1 MTELPIELI
10 QRLPKT
16 DLHCHLDGSLRVD
29 TVIDLGRK
37 ANVKLPTFE
46 RDELRKLLVAAEQVA
61 SLDDYL
67 RAFEITLSV
76 MQTEEALERCAFEL
90 AEDAWRENV
99 RYIEIR
105 YSPLLHTREGLRPA
119 QVVEAV
125 LRGLRAAKR
134 SLGIRYGV
142 ILCAIRSFGP
152 EASLR
157 IAELCVAFKN
167 RGVVGFDLAGSE
179 SGNPAKLHRQAFQL
193 VIDNNINCTAHAG
206 ESFGPD
212 SVHQALHKCGAHRIG
227 HGTRLVENGDLLNY
241 VNDHRIPLEVCPSS
255 NMQTRAA
262 ASWETHPVDFYVDYG
277 LRVTIN
283 TDNRLMSD
291 TTVTR
296 ELHLCHRH
304 YGWSLHTIKE
314 IIIAGWKSAFMP
326 YREKADMVAEI
337 SRELATYQDP
347 RGESAGRVG
356 LVESGPALA
365 PGPGPGSA
373 GRPKHQVP
381 QVASGS
387 PSPPI
392 SPSAQGAPGTQGS

>member
-1 MTELPIELI
+1 MTEELPIELI

-16 DLHCHLDGSLRVD
+16 DLHCHLDGSVRLD
-29 TVIDLGRK
+29 TVIDLARK
-37 ANVKLPTFE
+37 QHVKLPTFD
-46 RDELRKLLVAAEQVA
+46 RGELRKLLVAGDHVS

-67 RAFEITLSV
+67 RAFDVTLSV
-76 MQTEEALERCAFEL
+76 MQTEEGLERAAFEL

-99 RYIEIR
+99 RYIEVR

-125 LRGLRAAKR
+125 LRGLRTAKR

-142 ILCAIRSFGP
+142 ILCAIRSLGP

-179 SGNPAKLHRQAFQL
+179 VGNPAKLHRQAFQL

-227 HGTRLVENGDLLNY
+227 HGTRLVESGDLLNY

-255 NMQTRAA
+255 NLQTRAA
-262 ASWETHPVDFYVDYG
+262 ASWETHPVDFFVDYG

-291 TTVTR
+291 TTVSH

-326 YREKADMVAEI
+326 YREKADLLAEV
-337 SRELATYQDP
+337 SRELAGFADP

-356 LVESGPALA
+356 LVESEPLPPGPPPAGPAA
-365 PGPGPGSA
+365 K
-373 GRPKHQVP
+373 PKLQV
-381 QVASGS
+381 S
-387 PSPPI
+387 
-392 SPSAQGAPGTQGS
+392 